1 MVSGNVLEPR
11 EGFAEPK
18 RSSDRKFGLVMA
30 GACLL
35 FGLFPLLRGGQLRV
49 WLAIP
54 GVLFLA
60 AALLSPAVLDPLNRG
75 WAKLG
80 LLLSKVTNPL
90 LMALLF
96 FGGVWPM
103 AALMRLFRARPLGLD
118 FDRRADTYW
127 TERTPCDPRTAMRK
141 QF

>member
-1 MVSGNVLEPR
+1 VGGSVLEPR

-35 FGLFPLLRGGQLRV
+35 FGMFPLLRGGHIRV
-49 WLAIP
+49 WLAIL

-60 AALLSPAVLDPLNRG
+60 ASLLYPAVLDPLNRG

-103 AALMRLFRARPLGLD
+103 AALMRLFGVRPLGLD
-118 FDRRADTYW
+118 FDRRAETYW
-127 TERTPCDPRTAMRK
+127 IARPPREASIAMRK